1 MPTLKVPAYFRSSGS
16 IAVAMAVMSVATY
29 GFTMI
34 AARILGTRTFGAFA
48 SLMATLLVVG
58 VLQLGLQTTAAR
70 RISAD
75 PEHVEQ
81 IERVIL
87 RVTYRASLA
96 LGVVL
101 LLLTPLINWVLR
113 LDSLATAAMIGV
125 TSIPV
130 TIMGGQAGILQ
141 GERRWWPLA
150 VLYVANGVPRLVL
163 GTAMIMWRPTEF
175 SAMVGVALGALAPV
189 AVGAYALRRDRPAGG
204 RSDVHGARAVIKET
218 LHNSQALLAFL
229 ALSSVDVIVA
239 RNVLPEHEAGLYA
252 GGLIMTKAV
261 LFLPQ
266 FVVIVAFPSMSTPRE
281 RRRALTR
288 SLTLVAGL
296 GVASTLGAWIL
307 SGLALTFVGGDEYAS
322 IQEKLWLFAV
332 LGTVLAMLQ
341 LLVYAVLARQGQ
353 RSVYF
358 VWLTLIALVL
368 GGLRADSLEALLI
381 WVSII
386 DAVLFAVLLGLSLW
400 LVKDPLPE
408 KVDASADAR

>member
-48 SLMATLLVVG
+48 SLMATLLVIG

-101 LLLTPLINWVLR
+101 LLLTPVINWVLR
-113 LDSLATAAMIGV
+113 LDSLATAAMVGI

-150 VLYVANGVPRLVL
+150 VLYVANGVPRLFL

-175 SAMVGVALGALAPV
+175 SAMVGVALGAIAPV
-189 AVGAYALRRDRPAGG
+189 LVGAYALRRDRPAGR

-239 RNVLPEHEAGLYA
+239 RNVLPEHQAGLYA

-288 SLTLVAGL
+288 SLALVAGL
-296 GVASTLGAWIL
+296 GVVSTLGAWIL
-307 SGLALTFVGGDEYAS
+307 SGLALTFVGGAEYAS
-322 IQEKLWLFAV
+322 IEEKLWLFAV

-381 WVSII
+381 WVSAI
-386 DAVLFAVLLGLSLW
+386 DAVLFVVLLGLSLW

-408 KVDASADAR
+408 KVEASADAH